1 MLAVAWC
8 RYWTP
13 EPLSLP
19 VRTSQS
25 PAASSRP
32 RGGSASPPPC
42 AAAPVPHPA
51 HPGRRPRTPRRRAPR
66 RRPGRQ
72 PPAGLDSASL
82 AAARAAE
89 ADSLAR
95 IVNAIDADEWR
106 TLAAPLVEP
115 VLHRATEDPDAPRR
129 PRHRLPRP
137 RHQRPHRSPGPHP
150 VRRRPLGT
158 HVRKSRLTPAAKM
171 SGPPRNRARRAPTL
185 VASRRRPRSTRGMR
199 HRSRSGPFPDRLLRH
214 LQFTGSRRRDRATR
228 RGESPTT
235 GSARAPRPCGSWHG
249 PCNRKGRGRPNR
261 FDARER
267 GMSPRRTQG
276 GCP

>member
-72 PPAGLDSASL
+72 PPAGPDSASL

-95 IVNAIDADEWR
+95 IVNAIDADGVADPRR
-106 TLAAPLVEP
+106 TTR
-115 VLHRATEDPDAPRR
+115 RAGPAPRHRRPRRSSPTSPPPAR
-129 PRHRLPRP
+129 PRHR
-137 RHQRPHRSPGPHP
+137 RPHRSPGPHP